1 MKGLELCHKYFNAY
15 GEQMINK
22 KFYSYRNKIAVGMVG
37 EGSECLGFD
46 DPISR
51 DHDWG
56 PGFCLWL
63 GDADFDEIGS
73 RLQEAYEQLPRIFM
87 GFVRKP
93 AALSNQK
100 NGVFRISDFYKRFTG
115 LAHAPENNMQW
126 VNLSDEY
133 LCACTSGKV
142 FFDPLGQFS
151 DIRNKLLNFYP
162 EDVRLFKIA
171 AKCMTCAQSGQYNFM
186 RSVKRGEVFAAAYA
200 LNTFC
205 SDIISLVF
213 LLNKKFVPFYK
224 WKHRAVRELS
234 ILGESIY
241 ENITQLL
248 FVNDEI
254 KKNKIIE
261 NSCAQ
266 IINEIKNQGMS
277 ESKSDFLLEHGIEVQ
292 KRIQDIKL
300 RERDAWGG

>member
-1 MKGLELCHKYFNAY
+1 MKGLELCHKYFNTY
-15 GEQMINK
+15 GEQMIK
-22 KFYSYRNKIAVGMVG
+22 EKFYPYRNRIAVGMAG

-46 DPISR
+46 DSISR

-63 GDADFDEIGS
+63 DDGDFDKIGS
-73 RLQEAYEQLPRIFM
+73 RLQEEYDNLPRVFM

-93 AALSNQK
+93 GALSSQK
-100 NGVFRISDFYKRFTG
+100 NGVFRISEFYKRFTG
-115 LAHAPENNMQW
+115 LPHAPENDMQW

-142 FFDPLGQFS
+142 FCDPLGKFS
-151 DIRNKLLNFYP
+151 DIRKKLLNFYP
-162 EDVRLFKIA
+162 EDVRRFKIA

-186 RSVKRGEVFAAAYA
+186 RSVKRGDVFAAAYTQ
-200 LNTFC
+200 NTFC

-224 WKHRAVRELS
+224 WKHRAVRAIGSLGKS
-234 ILGESIY
+234 IH

-248 FVNDEI
+248 SANDDME
-254 KKNKIIE
+254 KSEIIE

-266 IINEIKNQGMS
+266 IISELKLQGMS
-277 ESKSDFLLEHGIEVQ
+277 DSKSDFLLDHGMAVQ
-292 KRIQDIKL
+292 KGMQNIKM
-300 RERDAWGG
+300 RERDVWGG